1 MEIHILS
8 NIVTLVALI
17 VLFLLYALE
26 FIFKFVIKSR
36 FSLLVCI
43 MIANVLLIVL
53 SLICQTPIEEII
65 LVLMISAVLSL
76 LLGRKRE
83 G

>member
-76 LLGRKRE
+76 LLGRNRE

>member
-36 FSLLVCI
+36 FSLLLCI